1 MRQVNATDVAR
12 AARLIGSGG
21 VVAYPTEACF
31 GLGCDPES
39 RSALK
44 RILQIKSR
52 PAGMGMIV
60 IAHCIEILL
69 PYLSIRHES
78 VLDEP
83 LASWP
88 GPYTWIFPA
97 SRKAS
102 HLLCANRSTIA
113 VRVTAHPIAAQL
125 TCLANSAIVSTSAN
139 VHGKLPIREYGMVRR
154 QMGSNLDFVV
164 RGPIGGHRNPTQI
177 RDAQTGQLL
186 RAA

>member
-1 MRQVNATDVAR
+1 MGQLSATGVAR
-12 AARLIGSGG
+12 AADLIGMGG

-31 GLGCDPES
+31 GLGCDPEN

-44 RILQIKSR
+44 RILRIKSR

-60 IAHCIEILL
+60 IAHCIETVL
-69 PYLSIRHES
+69 PYLSIRHEGM
-78 VLDEP
+78 LDEP

-102 HLLCANRSTIA
+102 QLLCANRSTIA

-125 TCLANSAIVSTSAN
+125 TRLADRAIVSTSAN
-139 VHGKLPIREYGMVRR
+139 RHGRLPLRDYGMVRR
-154 QMGSNLDFVV
+154 QMGSKLDFVV
-164 RGPIGGHRNPTQI
+164 RGPIGRQRNPTEI
-177 RDAQTGQLL
+177 RDAQSGRLL